1 MVPIS
6 EIHVV
11 FLPFSHLLVSSIVPL
26 PPTLS
31 GTIHPVLDLHPFSR
45 TLVVGDGPHYCLP
58 SAGYS
63 LSRFLRAQCRLHAS
77 FILVLPPE
85 SRAPQRERGLFY
97 LTHDLR
103 LLGHNRPASERQGID
118 IKSPK
123 FQLSRFVALDDSSNK
138 CTGMVYILFL

>member
-1 MVPIS
+1 MMICARPVGYMNPS
-6 EIHVV
+6 NAFSF

-123 FQLSRFVALDDSSNK
+123 FQLPLRRSGRQFK
-138 CTGMVYILFL
+138 